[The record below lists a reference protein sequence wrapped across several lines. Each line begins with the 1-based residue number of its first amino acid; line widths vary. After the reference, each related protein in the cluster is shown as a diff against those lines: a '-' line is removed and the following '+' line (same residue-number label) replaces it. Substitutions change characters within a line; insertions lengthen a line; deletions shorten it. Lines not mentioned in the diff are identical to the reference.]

1 MFYFTTIHIMKSYK
15 FIISGKVQ
23 GVYYRKSVLNKSISL
38 NFSGYVKNLPD
49 KTVEAV
55 VTCEPHR
62 LKSFV
67 SILNEGSLNSI
78 VEDVKQFDCDEK
90 YEGKF
95 KIAYS
100 T

>member
-23 GVYYRKSVLNKSISL
+23 GVYYRKSILNKSQSL

-62 LKSFV
+62 LKSFIG
-67 SILNEGSLNSI
+67 ILKEGSLNSV
-78 VEDVKQFDCDEK
+78 VENIQQFDHDDK
-90 YEGKF
+90 YERKF